1 MNLLHKYFF
10 GYLPSRIKNILRG
23 ICLVVL
29 VILIMEM
36 AITFVFFVII
46 IGLISKIMMRFF
58 Y

>member
-1 MNLLHKYFF
+1 LHKYFF

>member
-10 GYLPSRIKNILRG
+10 GYLPNRVKNIIRG

-29 VILIMEM
+29 VILIIEM
-36 AITFVFFVII
+36 AITFIFFVII
-46 IGLISKIMMRFF
+46 IALLSKIVMRFF